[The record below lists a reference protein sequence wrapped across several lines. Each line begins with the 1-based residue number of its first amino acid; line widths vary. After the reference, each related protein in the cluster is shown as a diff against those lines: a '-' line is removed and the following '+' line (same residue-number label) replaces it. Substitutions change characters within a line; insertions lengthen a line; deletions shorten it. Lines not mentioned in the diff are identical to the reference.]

1 MDAAIIVI
9 IGLIFCLKVPKV
21 QPGATMAEEPTTIVQ
36 EAVQIETKLNE
47 NFYEDEHA
55 FEEVAHGLNFC

>member
-9 IGLIFCLKVPKV
+9 IGLFFCLRVPKV
-21 QPGATMAEEPTTIVQ
+21 KPGAENLAEPTTIVQ

-47 NFYEDEHA
+47 TFYEDEHA